1 MIDILTER
9 RATVQRALGDTR
21 LRLDTLEAQA
31 AQAGRELEQLTGA
44 LLELNHLLGL
54 VESPGGPAP
63 DEHLTEE
70 APD

>member
-1 MIDILTER
+1 MIDIFAER
-9 RATVQRALGDTR
+9 RATVQRALGETR

-54 VESPGGPAP
+54 IQAPGGQRPTNP
-63 DEHLTEE
+63 
-70 APD
+70 